1 MFSISWRYQMCIL
14 SYQYYF
20 ISSVIT
26 RKYNSE
32 KKDSQCEIPLGIC
45 ISTNTSWHCILICLL
60 CTYLYT
66 KGPLNYV
73 LMYLLPHLILTLP
86 STTYL
91 LGSTYFCSRWA
102 EANFFCSAFGI
113 LFVVCAMYIEFNI
126 CLRLKV

>member
-1 MFSISWRYQMCIL
+1 MCIL

-32 KKDSQCEIPLGIC
+32 KKDSECEILLGIC
-45 ISTNTSWHCILICLL
+45 ISTNTSSMTLHIDLFIM

-73 LMYLLPHLILTLP
+73 LMYLLPHLILTLR